1 MFLKQISGYVID
13 EMTYPVLIW
22 NFFKKLTI
30 FLLTYASEA
39 SILVHGLNVKGLLIN
54 GLRQKKRGQRTV
66 RRLYEQ

>member
-39 SILVHGLNVKGLLIN
+39 SILVHGL
-54 GLRQKKRGQRTV
+54 KKTV
-66 RRLYEQ
+66 F